1 MTEELETS
9 MRLLI
14 LVLASGVVCSNVML
28 CKHRFISTAAY
39 QVLAASGYGTT
50 NWPNPATCYLNH
62 W

>member
-1 MTEELETS
+1 MTVELETS

-14 LVLASGVVCSNVML
+14 LVLANGVLCANVML

-39 QVLAASGYGTT
+39 QVVAVSGYGTT
-50 NWPNPATCYLNH
+50 NWPNHATCYLSH